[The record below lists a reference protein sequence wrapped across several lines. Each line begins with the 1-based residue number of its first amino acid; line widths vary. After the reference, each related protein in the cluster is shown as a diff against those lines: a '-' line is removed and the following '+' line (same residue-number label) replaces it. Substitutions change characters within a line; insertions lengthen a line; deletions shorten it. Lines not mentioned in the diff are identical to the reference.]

1 MSKFI
6 YDNTLNKIKIGN
18 NIQIEGR
25 IYGKGNEIEIADAAS
40 PSSLKII
47 IHGSNNKIHIGRG
60 IYKGLNIV
68 VGSNVL
74 AHNTELIIGNHTS
87 CEPNCEIFLYNS
99 NNTCHI
105 GSSVLMSRNII
116 IRCGELPHLIFDKET
131 GEWLDRSE
139 GVFIGDRVWI
149 GEFAYIG
156 KRTTIPNGCVI
167 GAMSVVTKRFIDEDI
182 AIAGNPAKII
192 KRNIYWARNEKVLDK
207 NSKYYHHLELCQ
219 SENDIP
225 H

>member
-6 YDNTLNKIKIGN
+6 YDGTLNTVRIGSN
-18 NIQIEGR
+18 VQIEGR
-25 IYGKGNEIEIADAAS
+25 IHGEGNEIEIAEAAF
-40 PSSLKII
+40 PSSLKIV
-47 IHGSNNKIHIGRG
+47 IHGNNNKIRIGKG
-60 IYKGLNIV
+60 IYKGLNII

-74 AHNTELIIGNHTS
+74 AHNAELIIGNHTS

-99 NNTCHI
+99 NNRCHI
-105 GSSVLMSRNII
+105 GTSVLMSRNII

-131 GEWLDRSE
+131 GEWLDKSE

-156 KRTTIPNGCVI
+156 KRTTIPKGCVV
-167 GAMSVVTKRFIDEDI
+167 GAMSVVTKRFTDEDV

-192 KRNIYWARNEKVLDK
+192 KRNIYWARNEKVLDT
-207 NSKYYHHLELCQ
+207 SSIYYQELLNQ
-219 SENDIP
+219 KQG
-225 H
+225 

>member
-6 YDNTLNKIKIGN
+6 YDNTFNKVKIGS

-25 IYGKGNEIEIADAAS
+25 IHGEGNEIEIAEAAS
-40 PSSLKII
+40 PFSLKIVV
-47 IHGSNNKIHIGRG
+47 HGSNNKIRIGRG

-99 NNTCHI
+99 NNKCHI
-105 GSSVLMSRNII
+105 GNSVLMSRNII

-149 GEFAYIG
+149 GEFVYIG
-156 KRTTIPNGCVI
+156 KRTTLPNGCVI
-167 GAMSVVTKRFIDEDI
+167 GAMSVVTKRFTDEDV

-207 NSKYYHHLELCQ
+207 NSKYYHHLELYQ
-219 SENDIP
+219 P
-225 H
+225 